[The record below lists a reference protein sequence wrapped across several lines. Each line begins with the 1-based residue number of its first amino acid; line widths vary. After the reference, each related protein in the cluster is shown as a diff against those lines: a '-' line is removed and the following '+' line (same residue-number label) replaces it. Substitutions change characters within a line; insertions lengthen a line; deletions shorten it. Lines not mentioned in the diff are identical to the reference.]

1 MFDYP
6 RRVPLFLYFH
16 YLYFSSYSGSS
27 SVLHQPA
34 TGDVMRGGG
43 KCCSF
48 RAWVASAMSVARQV
62 WFVYTGSRFSR
73 TVLPSPSGF
82 SPPLSRVIISPWKS
96 PLMLAAPLATQKRA
110 TCPEICVEERFWAS
124 AGLCVCVCFWFE
136 GRADWTKPFRLFGLL
151 CGTSSQFIEAI
162 RTFLFPPLLCNHRR
176 LREWKVCPAKLIA

>member
-43 KCCSF
+43 N
-48 RAWVASAMSVARQV
+48 VALSGPGWPQQWALLGRYDLYTLAAGFPAQFCQVHLDSA
-62 WFVYTGSRFSR
+62 
-73 TVLPSPSGF
+73 
-82 SPPLSRVIISPWKS
+82 PPLSRVIISPWKS